1 MNRIDRRGDGNI
13 RRAQMS
19 DSIVELFMFVSV
31 FFFFFC
37 YFMFSWMSWRFSL
50 ITWSTHTRRMF
61 WFFFR
66 CRTADPL
73 FIITYHRDWYRGWM
87 QDLWIIPFIVAFF
100 CISLQHLLFFHRHY
114 QCDQL
119 CVSLHLNIGVC
130 VYYKP
135 HIALMPECCSR
146 SLSLDLLLLLSMLV
160 LLLCRSLFIYKRHSL
175 KSHM

>member
-31 FFFFFC
+31 FFSFFVILCFRGC
-37 YFMFSWMSWRFSL
+37 HEDSPWL
-50 ITWSTHTRRMF
+50 HDQHTHEECF
-61 WFFFR
+61 DFFFR